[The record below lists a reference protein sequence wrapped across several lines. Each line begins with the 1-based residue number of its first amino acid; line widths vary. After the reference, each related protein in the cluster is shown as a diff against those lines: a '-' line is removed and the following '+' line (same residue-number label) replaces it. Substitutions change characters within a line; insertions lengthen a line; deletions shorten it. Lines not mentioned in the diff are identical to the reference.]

1 MGQSK
6 FSKRITN
13 KIKLL
18 GKGPISVPFPGQE
31 RHSSPLVYDPY
42 GHGLSINLRQNW
54 YMIMIDITIEELIPH
69 RNRMKL
75 INKVI
80 EIDGESAVT
89 ESIVTKQWPLF
100 EDNSVDTIILIELV
114 AQTAGVYI
122 GWKEK
127 KEEGNTS
134 GKGWLVGIKKAT
146 FSLDKIPLNTR
157 IIARS
162 KRIFSFENFFEF
174 LGIAK
179 IGSDVI
185 GEIVLQVFVRRDLDS
200 GMNMQ

>member
-1 MGQSK
+1 
-6 FSKRITN
+6 
-13 KIKLL
+13 
-18 GKGPISVPFPGQE
+18 
-31 RHSSPLVYDPY
+31 
-42 GHGLSINLRQNW
+42 
-54 YMIMIDITIEELIPH
+54 MIMIDITIEELIPH

-100 EDNSVDTIILIELV
+100 EDNSVNTIILIELV
-114 AQTAGVYI
+114 AQTAGIYI
-122 GWKEK
+122 GWREK
-127 KEEGNTS
+127 KKEGNIG
-134 GKGWLVGIKKAT
+134 GKGWIVAIKKAN

-162 KRIFSFENFFEF
+162 KQTFSFEDFYEF

-185 GEIVLQVFVRRDLDS
+185 GEIVLQVFVQRELD
-200 GMNMQ
+200 

>member
-1 MGQSK
+1 
-6 FSKRITN
+6 
-13 KIKLL
+13 
-18 GKGPISVPFPGQE
+18 
-31 RHSSPLVYDPY
+31 
-42 GHGLSINLRQNW
+42 
-54 YMIMIDITIEELIPH
+54 MIMIDIDIEELIPH
-69 RNRMKL
+69 RNKMKL

-80 EIDGESAVT
+80 EIDSESAVT

-100 EDNSVDTIILIELV
+100 EDNSVNAIILIELA
-114 AQTAGVYI
+114 AQTAGVYV

-127 KEEGNTS
+127 NKKGNS
-134 GKGWLVGIKKAT
+134 GGKGWLVGIKKAVL
-146 FSLDKIPLNTR
+146 SLDKIPLNTR

-162 KRIFSFENFFEF
+162 KRTFSFEDFYEF

-185 GEIVLQVFVRRDLDS
+185 GEIVIQVLLRRDLDS

>member
-1 MGQSK
+1 
-6 FSKRITN
+6 
-13 KIKLL
+13 
-18 GKGPISVPFPGQE
+18 
-31 RHSSPLVYDPY
+31 
-42 GHGLSINLRQNW
+42 
-54 YMIMIDITIEELIPH
+54 MIMIDIDIEELIPH

-80 EIDGESAVT
+80 EIDSESAVT
-89 ESIVTKQWPLF
+89 ESIVTRQWPLF
-100 EDNSVDTIILIELV
+100 EDNSVNTIILIEIV
-114 AQTAGVYI
+114 AQTAGVYV
-122 GWKEK
+122 GWKGK
-127 KEEGNTS
+127 KEEENTG
-134 GKGWLVGIKKAT
+134 GKGWLVGIKKAV

-162 KRIFSFENFFEF
+162 KKTFSFEDFYEF

-185 GEIVLQVFVRRDLDS
+185 GEIVLQVLLRRDLDS